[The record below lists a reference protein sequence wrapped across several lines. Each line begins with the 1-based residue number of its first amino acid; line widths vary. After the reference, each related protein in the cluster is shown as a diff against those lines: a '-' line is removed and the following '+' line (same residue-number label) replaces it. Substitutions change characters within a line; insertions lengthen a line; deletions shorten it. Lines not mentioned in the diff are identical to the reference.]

1 MHPFVRKISLF
12 LAFVAAFSAAFSA
25 DAQNTKGTVEGKVL
39 DAKTGETLP
48 GVKVTVDGLSV
59 GALSDFDGNFT
70 LSLPAGTYK
79 LLFTNYGYKNKSLSD
94 VAVKAGQLQSLTVPM
109 AEADATTLDVVT
121 ITGTATKENAT
132 ALLVQQKNL
141 ASVSD
146 GISSESIRRTPDR
159 NTGDVLKRVSGA
171 SIQDNKFAIVR
182 GLNDRYNA
190 AYLNGAPLPSTE
202 ADRKAFSFDIFPSAL
217 LENLVIV
224 KTATPELPGEFAG
237 GVIQV
242 NTKNFPGKKFH
253 EFSFSGGYN
262 TITTGRERMDYQGG
276 KLDWLGVDDGTRAL
290 PAGVPGSFQMFQA
303 TPTERAATAQLF
315 ANDWALQRKTFL
327 PAFSAQYAGGGSKT
341 WDSGKKL
348 GVIYALTYNNSNNY
362 NETTRKSWMNSII
375 GTEPSQ
381 LERNFI
387 DKNYTVNTLGGALL
401 NVAYNASPKH
411 TFGWKNLYAVTSQ
424 DRVLAR
430 YGQYNP
436 LDAPNDVLKQT
447 ARWFTNN
454 QIVSTQLTGQHVVG
468 EKKNKVQWLTGYSR
482 IVRTVPNLRN
492 TLYYGNVD
500 NPADTGW
507 RAAVTSSSVGPDY
520 SGSRFYGTNVEDLY
534 SGQVS
539 WERNVDFP
547 NAGLRNNVK
556 AGVGG
561 QYRDRTY
568 VARQFGY
575 TYFNLI
581 GFNFNLLNQPD
592 AQIFQ
597 PGNLGVFAD
606 GSRGFTIREGTRSS
620 DSYLANAALG
630 FGFLQIDTRILE
642 KTRVIWGGRLES
654 FDQNLYSKTDNN
666 DTVQVNNANTDFLPS
681 VNLVYSLNDKQNLR
695 LGFAQTVN
703 RPEFRELAP
712 FAFYDFT
719 TRYVVTG
726 NVNLQRALIYNYDAR
741 YEWYPGRGQVFSVS
755 AFYKDFANPIEQRTR
770 EDVVTEYTF
779 ENVRR
784 AVDWGFEVEG
794 RLVLNT
800 LLGGEDN
807 LWSKLTAFANYT
819 WIRSRVDVR
828 GLAGVPDSIRPLQ
841 GQSPY
846 VINAGLQ
853 YQDLESGLTVSA
865 AFNRV
870 GPRIF
875 IVGSILEPS
884 IWEQGRSV
892 LDLSVAK
899 DFGKDKKWSLR
910 LTAKDLLAQDLI
922 FFNDI
927 TNNQKWDPS
936 DAAAGIVGDDE
947 VWRTNFGPTITLGAT
962 YKF

>member
-1 MHPFVRKISLF
+1 MHSFCRKISLF
-12 LAFVAAFSAAFSA
+12 VALVGALGGSFSAF
-25 DAQNTKGTVEGKVL
+25 AQTTKGTVEGKVV

-48 GVKVTVDGLSV
+48 GVKVTVDGLGV

-70 LSLPAGTYK
+70 LSLPAGSYK
-79 LLFTNYGYKNKSLSD
+79 ILLTNFGYKNKTLSD
-94 VAVKAGQLQSLTVPM
+94 VAVKAGQVQSLTVPLS
-109 AEADATTLDVVT
+109 EADATALEAVT
-121 ITGTATKENAT
+121 VTGTATKENAT

-146 GISSESIRRTPDR
+146 GISAESIRRTPDR

-224 KTATPELPGEFAG
+224 KSATPEMPGEFAG

-253 EFSFSGGYN
+253 EFSVSGGYN
-262 TITTGRERMDYQGG
+262 TITTGRERLDYQGG
-276 KLDWLGVDDGTRAL
+276 KLDWLGVDDGSRSL
-290 PAGVPGSFQMFQA
+290 PTGIPGSFQMFQA
-303 TPTERAATAQLF
+303 TPTERAEYAKAF
-315 ANDWALQRKTFL
+315 PNDWALQRKTFA

-341 WDSGKKL
+341 WDDGRKL

-362 NETTRKSWMNSII
+362 NETTRKAWMNSIG

-381 LERNFI
+381 LERNFT
-387 DKNYTVNTLGGALL
+387 DKNYTVNTLGGALF
-401 NVAYNASPKH
+401 NVAYNSSPKN
-411 TFGWKNLYAVTSQ
+411 TYGWKNLYAVTSQ
-424 DRVLAR
+424 DRVLSR

-454 QIVSTQLTGQHVVG
+454 QIVSSQLTGQHVVG
-468 EKKNKVQWLTGYSR
+468 AKKQKVQWLAGYSR

-492 TLYYGNVD
+492 TLAYGNVD

-507 RAAVTSSSVGPDY
+507 RAAITSSSVGPDY

-534 SGQVS
+534 SAQAT
-539 WERNVDFP
+539 WEGNWDFADAGVRNT
-547 NAGLRNNVK
+547 LK
-556 AGVGG
+556 MGVGG
-561 QYRDRTY
+561 QYRDRAY

-575 TYFNLI
+575 TYLNLI
-581 GFNFNLLNQPD
+581 GFDFSLLNQTD
-592 AQIFQ
+592 DQIFR
-597 PGNLGVFAD
+597 PENIGVLPN

-630 FGFLQIDTRILE
+630 YGFVQVDTRILE

-654 FDQNLYSKTDNN
+654 FGQHLYSKTDNN

-726 NVNLQRALIYNYDAR
+726 NVNLQRAVIYNYDAR

-784 AVDWGFEVEG
+784 AVDWGFEMEG
-794 RLVLNT
+794 RLQLNT
-800 LLGGEDN
+800 LLGGEN
-807 LWSKLTAFANYT
+807 NFWSKTTAFANYT

-828 GLAGVPDSIRPLQ
+828 GLVGVPDSIRPLQ

-853 YQDLESGLTVSA
+853 YQDLESGLTISA

-870 GPRIF
+870 GERIF

-884 IWEQGRSV
+884 IWENGRSV
-892 LDLSVAK
+892 LDLSIAQ

-927 TNNQKWDPS
+927 NNNQRWDAPVNGV
-936 DAAAGIVGDDE
+936 AIDDE
-947 VWRTNFGPTITLGAT
+947 VWRTNFGPTITLGAS
-962 YKF
+962 YKL